1 MLVQIVITLI
11 ILFIISRL
19 VIKFRARVIPGAETI
34 LWLIFWVAA
43 AVVVLLPE
51 TTSFVARRLGVGRGV
66 DLAIYLAIIIIFYI
80 IFHLSVRLRK
90 IEGNITKIVRHLAV
104 EDKKTPNS

>member
-1 MLVQIVITLI
+1 MLVQILI
-11 ILFIISRL
+11 ILLVLFIISRL
-19 VIKFRARVIPGAETI
+19 VIKFRARVISGTETI
-34 LWLIFWVAA
+34 LWLIFWVVV

-51 TTSFVARRLGVGRGV
+51 TTSFFARRLGVGRGV

-90 IEGNITKIVRHLAV
+90 IEGNITKIIRHIAI
-104 EDKKTPNS
+104 EEKDKE